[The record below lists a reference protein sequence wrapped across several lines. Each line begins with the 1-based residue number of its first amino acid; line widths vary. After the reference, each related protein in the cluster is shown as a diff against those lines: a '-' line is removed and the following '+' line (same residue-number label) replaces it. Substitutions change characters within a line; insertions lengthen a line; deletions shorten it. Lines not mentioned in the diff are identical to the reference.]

1 MKKRK
6 RIKLAPIRSS
16 NENKK
21 TFIRTHTQERVEEIT
36 KELKAHYKK
45 LSAWDKIQA
54 DVAKL

>member
-1 MKKRK
+1 MKRK

-16 NENKK
+16 NKEKK

-36 KELKAHYKK
+36 RELKAHYKE
-45 LSAWDKIQA
+45 LSAWCKIQA